1 MSSLISSVLL
11 ADTAT
16 VATKFAN
23 VSMSWI
29 DWLIVLIP
37 VAFVY
42 YMGIRSRRYVRSVAD
57 FLSAGRVCGR
67 YVINVGDI
75 ANALSI
81 IGIVSML
88 EVNYKSG
95 FAITFWSSMIIP
107 LSVFLG
113 LTGFCG
119 YRFRETKA
127 MSLGQFLEMRYS
139 RKFRIFAASLR
150 TLSEVIANSIMPAIA
165 ARFFIFYLDWPRY
178 IDVFGFKVSTYM
190 LIMAVCLFIAISII
204 CYGGTLAL
212 IITDSIQGMFIYPLM
227 AVFVI
232 YVLINFS
239 WTNEVVP
246 VMQDRVA
253 GQSFLNPFDINDLRD
268 FNLFSLLI
276 IPIFSGIIHRAS
288 WIGAGYSTA
297 AKTPHESKMGG
308 LLGSWRNALNTMMY
322 VLFAVMLI
330 TLFNHKNFAGD
341 ADIARK
347 ELATKINTEPML
359 NISDDMRSRLDR
371 VVAQQKPIVHEI
383 GVDAPLS
390 SDNNLD
396 TKFLEPVKQ
405 ELLKGETNKV
415 YVDEEAR
422 RAEGNAN
429 FQQYR
434 TYFHQL
440 KFAIAMKEMLPI
452 GMMGLFF
459 LMLVMAMIS
468 TDDTRIY
475 SASLTFTQDVIVP
488 LCKKPLTMK
497 QHVLALRISSIAVGV
512 IFFFASIFM
521 AQLSYINLFVT
532 IICSMW
538 LGGCGPVMLFGLYSR
553 IGTTIAAWTSLL
565 TGMVLSLVA
574 IVIDRN
580 WADIIYPFL
589 ERRGWTESVGSVL
602 EKISAP
608 LPWIEWHMNAQRCPI
623 NGYEFSFF
631 ITILTLLLYIAV
643 SYLTCKEPFN
653 LDRMLHRGKYNLD
666 GENKD
671 TEKLTF
677 KNALRKLIGIT
688 PEYTKGD
695 KAIAWGFFIYSFI
708 YQFVIIFL
716 LVLIWNCIPG
726 CKWPIEWWSKY
737 FFIVQL
743 VVPGILATITTFWF
757 GYGGIKDLIQL
768 FRDLQKRTINHLDNG
783 AVDGHVSLADKAELE
798 AVEKSEK

>member
-16 VATKFAN
+16 VVTKFAN

-113 LTGFCG
+113 LTGFCS

-405 ELLKGETNKV
+405 ELLKGESNKV

-798 AVEKSEK
+798 AVEESEK